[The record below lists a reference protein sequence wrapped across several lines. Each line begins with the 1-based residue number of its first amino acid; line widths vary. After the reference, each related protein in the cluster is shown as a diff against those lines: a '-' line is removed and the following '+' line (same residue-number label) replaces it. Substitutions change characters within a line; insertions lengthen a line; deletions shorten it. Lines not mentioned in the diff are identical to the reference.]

1 MEKIVVLKNDWNPA
15 LITLSEI
22 SEKFYFSDKQ
32 SIGFTPWKK
41 FPYKPAASFS
51 IAHSSD
57 CIYLKYFVSEKE
69 IRYVNREINSPVYED
84 SCVEFFIQFDSKGY
98 YNLEFNCAGT
108 ILVGFG
114 KNKSKRNLLS
124 PELIGLIKCKAKLKE
139 LTSPRSFYWELTIV
153 IPIQLF
159 IHHDLKTFEGIRAR
173 ANFYKCGDLLPD
185 PHFLAWSCIES
196 ETPNFHLPEFFGELQ
211 FE

>member
-1 MEKIVVLKNDWNPA
+1 MEKIVVLKNEWSLA
-15 LITLSEI
+15 QITVSQI
-22 SEKFYFSDKQ
+22 SEKFYFSDKH
-32 SIGFTPWKK
+32 SIGYTPWKS
-41 FPYKPAASFS
+41 FPYKPAASFA

-57 CIYLKYFVSEKE
+57 CIYLKYFVAEKE
-69 IRYVNREINSPVYED
+69 IRYVNHEINSPVYED

-114 KNKSKRNLLS
+114 KNKTARNLL
-124 PELIGLIKCKAKLKE
+124 PAEIIRLIQCKTKLNELNNPK
-139 LTSPRSFYWELTIV
+139 SFYWELTVV
-153 IPIQLF
+153 IPKQLF
-159 IHHDLKTFEGIRAR
+159 IHHELKTFDGIRAR
-173 ANFYKCGDLLPD
+173 GNFYKCGDLLPD

-196 ETPNFHLPEFFGELQ
+196 ETPNFHLPEFFGELS